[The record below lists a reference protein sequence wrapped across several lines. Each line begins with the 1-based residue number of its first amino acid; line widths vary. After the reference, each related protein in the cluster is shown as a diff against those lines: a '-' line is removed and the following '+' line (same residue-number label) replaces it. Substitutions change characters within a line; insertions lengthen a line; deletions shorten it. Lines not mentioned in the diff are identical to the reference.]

1 MLKKIRNKKKKGIH
15 NLTKLCEEL
24 IQNLEKFY
32 KDRGLV
38 EQIENKKQ
46 LELFFERIKKYANGS
61 IAGRYLFDLEG
72 NEIYTEIL
80 GEKSYYS
87 DLKKE
92 IKEDYDFIDSILL
105 FIEDNI

>member
-46 LELFFERIKKYANGS
+46 LELFFERIKKYANG
-61 IAGRYLFDLEG
+61 
-72 NEIYTEIL
+72 
-80 GEKSYYS
+80 
-87 DLKKE
+87 
-92 IKEDYDFIDSILL
+92 
-105 FIEDNI
+105 